1 MAWPVLKIYL
11 ASNLAW
17 FEILVWPQKV
27 YIEILLIF
35 LMLKDNHMEKFYVTS
50 DNKARQGKWGQ
61 ALPSQ
66 VLEYAL
72 CEQLNS
78 DRFPSSSYSKT

>member
-35 LMLKDNHMEKFYVTS
+35 LMLKDNHMEKLYVTS
-50 DNKARQGKWGQ
+50 DNKARQGKWGPGL
-61 ALPSQ
+61 AKPGFRVCL
-66 VLEYAL
+66 V
-72 CEQLNS
+72 
-78 DRFPSSSYSKT
+78 